1 MLLALRSLWEPSGI
15 VPITLPNAPG
25 RVYKG
30 TYPYWQKRRKPFWE
44 DDQEREEAQEEEE
57 MLAMMGLEM
66 D

>member
-1 MLLALRSLWEPSGI
+1 MLLALRSLWEPSI
-15 VPITLPNAPG
+15 TPIFPLRPG

-30 TYPYWQKRRKPFWE
+30 IYPYWKQRRKPYWE

-57 MLAMMGLEM
+57 MLAMIGIEM